1 VHLST
6 SRLGGA
12 GIAAQR
18 LSSAQNQLPGTD
30 SLLMTRKSFRSELF
44 AQSTKIKLKSKSL
57 TLYQSIKT
65 KKQFGVSTPV
75 SASQIDRNQLL
86 KMHPDIVH
94 IHNWYNLLSLDD
106 LNFIVN
112 QFPTVFTM
120 HDERLITG
128 GCHISFGCQQN
139 ISGCHNCPQVLFG
152 HKAVVRSKELLT
164 DTLETGK
171 YSVISP
177 SEWLARKFRDS
188 VEVKNKTAVR
198 VIPNILPYPDLP
210 LKDATKRAETNFL
223 FIAADPL
230 NENKGLKEV
239 VESMKRISNLFPE
252 IKVRLTVIGRVAIHQ
267 EFHPSEKNLKLIY
280 LNELTEN
287 GVETNMYDADALI
300 LASKSEN
307 SPNVIGEAQLR
318 KLLVIAPDVGG
329 ISELVENNQTG
340 ILYNRRN
347 SSLVDALTLFI
358 QMRKLERKAITDLA
372 FSVSRTRHEVKEI
385 LRQIDI
391 LYLETIERFN
401 S

>member
-6 SRLGGA
+6 SGVGGA

-18 LSSAQNQLPGTD
+18 LSAAQNQLPSND
-30 SLLMTRKSFRSELF
+30 SLLMTRKSFHSELF
-44 AQSTKIKLKSKSL
+44 AQNKKIKLKSKSL

-65 KKQFGVSTPV
+65 KKQFGISTPV
-75 SASQIDRNQLL
+75 STSQIDRNQLL
-86 KMHPDIVH
+86 IIHPDIVH
-94 IHNWYNLLSLDD
+94 IHNWYNLLSLNDIK
-106 LNFIVN
+106 FIVN
-112 QFPTVFTM
+112 HFPTVFTM

-128 GCHISFGCQQN
+128 GCHISFGCHQYM
-139 ISGCHNCPQVLFG
+139 SGCNNCPQILFG
-152 HKAVVRSKELLT
+152 HKTVVRSKKLLT
-164 DTLETGK
+164 EILKTGK

-177 SEWLARKFRDS
+177 SEWLARKFRNS

-198 VIPNILPYPDLP
+198 VIPNILPYPNWPPKDL
-210 LKDATKRAETNFL
+210 TKIAETHFL

-239 VESMKRISNLFPE
+239 VESVRRISHLFPE
-252 IKVRLTVIGRVAIHQ
+252 IKVRLTVIGRVTKHQ
-267 EFHPSEKNLKLIY
+267 EFHPSEKNLSLVY

-287 GVETNMYDADALI
+287 EVEANMYRADALI

-318 KLLVIAPDVGG
+318 NLLVIAPDVGG
-329 ISELVENNQTG
+329 ISELVETNQTG
-340 ILYNRRN
+340 ILFNRRN
-347 SSLVDALTLFI
+347 TSLVDALSLFL
-358 QMRKLERKAITDLA
+358 QMSKLERRAITDLA
-372 FSVSRTRHEVKEI
+372 FSISKTRYEEKEI